1 MKLKILKG
9 EALFS
14 EQGLHILGSDDVAV
28 IASEDTECEIAEE
41 HFDRVKELVVSNRLK
56 YGFDEDGNI
65 PQPEQ
70 PKQPEE
76 ILVQQEETPPQE

>member
-41 HFDRVKELVVSNRLK
+41 HFERVKGIVISNRLK
-56 YGFDEDGNI
+56 YGFDEYGNI
-65 PQPEQ
+65 P
-70 PKQPEE
+70 QPEE
-76 ILVQQEETPPQE
+76 ILVQQEETLPQE

>member
-14 EQGLHILGSDDVAV
+14 EQGLHIIGSDDVAI

-41 HFDRVKELVVSNRLK
+41 HFEQVKGIVVSNRLK

-65 PQPEQ
+65 PQP
-70 PKQPEE
+70 K
-76 ILVQQEETPPQE
+76 QEETPPQE